1 MTMPTDDGLRAND
14 DEVVPPPWP
23 ELGERDPESPIERR
37 ESRPAVLLG
46 IGCELL
52 TEGKLDNRLLLATP
66 EEGEHAVEKGD

>member
-1 MTMPTDDGLRAND
+1 MPANHGLRANND
-14 DEVVPPPWP
+14 QGLSPSRPKPRQ
-23 ELGERDPESPIERR
+23 RDPERAIERR